1 VVPGRLLSCYLFAY
15 YLGSSVCGTL
25 AGPAG
30 SLSDWPAVTAL
41 ALALFLACGLLIAW
55 LWHVSFLDKPT
66 FPDGVLRGALTGPS
80 AAAARGCDLADT
92 AQPLPDANP

>member
-1 VVPGRLLSCYLFAY
+1 MSGQAAFLYLFAY

-30 SLSDWPAVTAL
+30 SLSDWPAVTDL

-55 LWHVSFLDKPT
+55 LWHVSFLDEPA
-66 FPDGVLRGALTGPS
+66 FPGRGRPWSADRAERGGGP
-80 AAAARGCDLADT
+80 GL
-92 AQPLPDANP
+92 

>member
-1 VVPGRLLSCYLFAY
+1 VVSGRAAFLYLFAY

-30 SLSDWPAVTAL
+30 SLSDWPTVTAL

-55 LWHVSFLDKPT
+55 LWHVSFLDKPA

-92 AQPLPDANP
+92 ARPLPDANS

>member
-1 VVPGRLLSCYLFAY
+1 MSGQAAFLYLFAY

-25 AGPAG
+25 AEPAG

-55 LWHVSFLDKPT
+55 L
-66 FPDGVLRGALTGPS
+66 
-80 AAAARGCDLADT
+80 
-92 AQPLPDANP
+92 